1 MLTKQQLT
9 ILFILVSGLAQAQT
23 PACRWEEVTV
33 ILPPKVY
40 HASPAAGT
48 TQQGLR
54 EEAYCETLPKDQ
66 LNWRAYQKCVSDAYV
81 RDAQRRTATQGRP
94 VAEVVRTRRCVPVE
108 PNTSD
113 AKTENLDRLSE

>member
-1 MLTKQQLT
+1 MFSRISYIA
-9 ILFILVSGLAQAQT
+9 ILLIFSTVSLAQER
-23 PACRWEEVTV
+23 ACRWEEVTV

>member
-1 MLTKQQLT
+1 MLNKSQLT
-9 ILFILVSGLAQAQT
+9 IVTVLVCNLAQAQT

-40 HASPAAGT
+40 HPSPAAGT

-66 LNWRAYQKCVSDAYV
+66 LNWRAYQKCVSEAYV
-81 RDAQRRTATQGRP
+81 RDAERRTATQGKP
-94 VAEVVRTRRCVPVE
+94 VSEVVRTRRCVPI
-108 PNTSD
+108 PQGG
-113 AKTENLDRLSE
+113 TEAETKKLDSLTE

>member
-1 MLTKQQLT
+1 MLTKSQLALV
-9 ILFILVSGLAQAQT
+9 IILVCNLAEAQEQ
-23 PACRWEEVTV
+23 ACRWEEVTV

-66 LNWRAYQKCVSDAYV
+66 LNWRAYQKCVSEAYV
-81 RDAQRRTATQGRP
+81 RDAERRTATQGRP
-94 VAEVVRTRRCVPVE
+94 VSEVIRTRRCVPIQSGDV
-108 PNTSD
+108 N

>member
-1 MLTKQQLT
+1 MLYKTQYVAALLICSSMT
-9 ILFILVSGLAQAQT
+9 WAQDK
-23 PACRWEEVTV
+23 ACRWEEVV
-33 ILPPKVY
+33 QIMPPRVY
-40 HASPAAGT
+40 HASPTAGT

-81 RDAQRRTATQGRP
+81 RDSQRRVATKGQP
-94 VAEVVRTRRCVPVE
+94 VAEVVRTRRCVPIE
-108 PNTSD
+108 PSTSN

>member
-9 ILFILVSGLAQAQT
+9 IFFILVSGLAQAQS

-40 HASPAAGT
+40 HPSPAAGT

-66 LNWRAYQKCVSDAYV
+66 LNWRAYQKCVSEAYV
-81 RDAQRRTATQGRP
+81 RDAERRTATQGRP
-94 VAEVVRTRRCVPVE
+94 VSEVIRTRRCVPIQSGDV
-108 PNTSD
+108 N